1 MTSYSHWHFSP
12 HLTILSLFILF
23 ILMLQEHD
31 QYYWGF
37 FQWMQ
42 SNVRTRS
49 ATTCSQNPVFFFHS
63 QCSELARCPSGLWP
77 LKPVTF
83 TSQVIALTTA
93 LGSNVRKFHKALEE
107 PPVSLFPPKSQGE
120 CSNCTVMWIIQ
131 CGSRSIA
138 NIMSVWQTSFRIFHL
153 FKK

>member
-49 ATTCSQNPVFFFHS
+49 ATTCSQNPVFFHS

>member
-49 ATTCSQNPVFFFHS
+49 ATTCSQNPVFS
-63 QCSELARCPSGLWP
+63 TANVQNWPDALLDCDLWNQWP
-77 LKPVTF
+77 F

-120 CSNCTVMWIIQ
+120 CPNCTVMWIIQ